1 MMLGLGV
8 AFWLQ
13 LDNAAFAAVTV
24 EILSPATDA

>member
-1 MMLGLGV
+1 MMFWLGV

-13 LDNAAFAAVTV
+13 LDDAAFAAVTV